1 MEKPMTVTLSGRIS
15 ERVKRVAALQHQDVI
30 EVIEAAL
37 EDALPWSDEEFA
49 EIVQREPDEAATPEM
64 YAYMELHPMLK
75 EKYFGKYVAVY
86 KGELIDIDE
95 DFDTLYDRIDAR
107 YPDEF
112 VWMSKVEE
120 EPIPTLFFRSPRF
133 MRNERI

>member
-1 MEKPMTVTLSGRIS
+1 MEEPMIVTLSGRIS
-15 ERVKRVAALQHQDVI
+15 ERVKRVAALQHQDVV

-37 EDALPWSDEEFA
+37 EDALPWGDDDFA
-49 EIVQREPDEAATPEM
+49 EIEQRESDEAATPEM
-64 YAYMELHPMLK
+64 QAYIALHPILK
-75 EKYFGKYVAVY
+75 EKYFGKYAAVY
-86 KGELIDIDE
+86 QGELIDMDD
-95 DFDTLYDRIDAR
+95 DFDALYDRIDMR

-133 MRNERI
+133 IRNEQA